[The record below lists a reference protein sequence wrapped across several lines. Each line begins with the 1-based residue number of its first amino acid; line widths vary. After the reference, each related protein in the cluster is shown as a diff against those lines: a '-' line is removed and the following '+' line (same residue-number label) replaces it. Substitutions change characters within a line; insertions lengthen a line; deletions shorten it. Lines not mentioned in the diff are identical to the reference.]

1 VKRLRFVRW
10 INGVYN
16 GEISVSE
23 DRVKMA
29 ETEVA
34 AEWRTAFE
42 SDPSEREKY
51 YITVAYPY
59 PSGAMHVGHGRT
71 YIVPDVI
78 ARFWRM
84 RGRQVLYPMAFHVT
98 GSPVIGISKRI
109 ARGDDK
115 TLKLYRDLYKV
126 PQDVIDRFSDP
137 LAIVEH
143 FSNEYER
150 VMRRLGLSIDWRR
163 RFTTIIPH
171 YSKFIEW
178 QYSHLYGQGRVV
190 RGSHPVKYC
199 PQCEN
204 PVGDHDL
211 LEGDQAEIVRFIF
224 VNFQA
229 DGYLI
234 PCATLRPETIYG
246 VTNLWINPDIR
257 YVKAAVDGV
266 TWLLSQEAADKLA
279 MQKHTVSITGE
290 IDGRE
295 IVGSMVSHPFCGS
308 VRILPAGFV
317 DPDMGSGIVMSVPA
331 HAPYDYIA
339 LRDLQQ
345 QGRYTDITPIS
356 LISVEGYGAIP
367 AMEAVERAGIHDQL
381 DPKMDEV
388 TQEVYS
394 AEFSR
399 GKLNAR
405 CGEHE
410 GKPVRVARDDLAE
423 VMEQDFG
430 SIRFFDFDKKP
441 VICRC
446 GSRAYVR
453 ILDDQWFLN
462 YSDQVWKQQVHDQ
475 IAQISLVPSEVRA
488 EFDRTV
494 DWLKDWACTRRV
506 GLGTRVPWDPK
517 WLFEPLSDS
526 TVYMAYY
533 TIAHRISEL
542 SPESLTPEVFDYI
555 FLGKGDPA
563 HIDRSILDGLRKEFL
578 YWYPYNYRFSA
589 KDLISN
595 HLTFQLFHHRAIF
608 PHDLQPQGM
617 VVFGMGLLNGAKMSS
632 SKGNV
637 FLLEDA
643 AEEFGADTVRMF
655 LVGSAEPWQDF
666 DWRNELVSSTKKQ
679 IERFIGYVNES
690 VAATGETDVDVWLA
704 SRLQRRIAQTT
715 AALELFQTRQALQEA
730 YFGIESDLKWYRR
743 RLPAGSA
750 GGAVLL
756 DVADAWIRLLA
767 PIIPFVSESLWRE
780 LGHEGLV
787 SYAEWPVTDPSRM
800 NPAIELAEDLIA
812 RTVEDIESITK
823 IIPITPVKITLFLAP
838 SWKYEVFSE
847 VALAEDRRLV
857 TKELMKNDSMRKR
870 GKEAVTTVNQV
881 TKLIHGLP
889 PQLVTEICS
898 NHPDERAIFSSALS
912 FLEKEFK
919 VTFEVLSAEE
929 SDHAKAGMALPF
941 KPAIVI
947 E

>member
-1 VKRLRFVRW
+1 VT
-10 INGVYN
+10 
-16 GEISVSE
+16 E
-23 DRVKMA
+23 DAIQMA
-29 ETEVA
+29 EAEVA
-34 AEWRTAFE
+34 GAWKRAFE
-42 SDPSEREKY
+42 SDPSEKEKF

-84 RGRQVLYPMAFHVT
+84 RGKQVLYPMAFHVT

-109 ARGDDK
+109 ARGDEK
-115 TLKLYRDLYKV
+115 TITLYRDLYKV
-126 PQDVIDRFSDP
+126 PEDVLARFSDP
-137 LAIVEH
+137 LSIVEH
-143 FSNEYER
+143 FSDEYER

-163 RFTTIIPH
+163 RFTTIIPQ

-178 QYSHLYGQGRVV
+178 QYSHLYAQERVV
-190 RGSHPVKYC
+190 KGAHPVKYC

-211 LEGDQAEIVRFIF
+211 LEGDRAEVVKFIF
-224 VNFQA
+224 VNFEA
-229 DGYLI
+229 DGFLI
-234 PCATLRPETIYG
+234 PCATLRPETIFG
-246 VTNLWINPDIR
+246 VTNLWINPDVR
-257 YVKAAVDGV
+257 YVKAEVDGAI
-266 TWLLSQEAADKLA
+266 WLVSREAAEKLS
-279 MQKHTVSITGE
+279 MQKHTVSIIDE
-290 IDGRE
+290 INGADL
-295 IVGSMVSHPFCGS
+295 VGSMVSHPLSGK
-308 VRILPAGFV
+308 VQILPAPFV
-317 DPDMGSGIVMSVPA
+317 DPDMGSGVVMSVPA

-345 QGRYTDITPIS
+345 KGEYTDIVPIP
-356 LISVEGYGAIP
+356 LISVDGYGAVP
-367 AMEAVERAGIHDQL
+367 AQEAVERAGIHDQL

-388 TQEVYS
+388 TQEVYG
-394 AEFSR
+394 AEFTR
-399 GKLNAR
+399 GKLLPL

-410 GKPVRVARDDLAE
+410 GKPVRVARDDLGD
-423 VMEQDFG
+423 VMEQDYG
-430 SIRFFDFDKKP
+430 SIRFFDFDTQP

-453 ILDDQWFLN
+453 ILDDQWFLT
-462 YSDQVWKQQVHDQ
+462 YSDPIWKQQVHDQ
-475 IAQISLVPSEVRA
+475 ISSLSLVPPEVRA

-506 GLGTRVPWDPK
+506 GLGTRVPWDST

-533 TIAHRISEL
+533 TIAHRISDIP
-542 SPESLTPEVFDYI
+542 PESLTPEVFDYI
-555 FLGKGDPA
+555 FLGEGDPKGV
-563 HIDRSILDGLRKEFL
+563 DRQLLDSLRSEFL

-608 PHDLQPQGM
+608 PDALQPEGM

-643 AEEFGADTVRMF
+643 ADEFGADTVRMF

-666 DWRNELVSSTKKQ
+666 DWRNELVSSTRKQ
-679 IERFIGYVNES
+679 IERLTSYVQDGVLS
-690 VAATGETDVDVWLA
+690 TGETGVDSWLA

-715 AALELFQTRQALQEA
+715 MALELFQTRQALQEA

-743 RLPAGSA
+743 RLSAGSD
-750 GGAVLL
+750 GGAVMRQ
-756 DVADAWIRLLA
+756 VADAWVRLLA
-767 PIIPFVSESLWRE
+767 PIIPFTCEKLWGD

-787 SYAEWPVTDPSRM
+787 SYAEWPLPDAALL
-800 NPAIELAEDLIA
+800 NPAVEQAEDLIM
-812 RTVEDIESITK
+812 RTVEDIESIIR
-823 IIPITPVKITLFLAP
+823 IIPMTPSKVTLCLAP
-838 SWKYEVFSE
+838 SWKYDVFNV
-847 VALAEDRRLV
+847 VATAEDRRMV
-857 TKELMKNDSMRKR
+857 TKELMKDESMRSL
-870 GKEAVTTVNQV
+870 GKEAVNAVNQV
-881 TKLIHGLP
+881 TKLIHSLP
-889 PQLVTEICS
+889 PQLVTEIVS
-898 NHPDERAIFSSALS
+898 NPPDELAIFTQALS
-912 FLEKEFK
+912 FLEEEFK
-919 VTFEVLSAEE
+919 VVFEIVPAEE
-929 SDHAKAGMALPF
+929 STHAKAGMALPF
-941 KPAIVI
+941 KPAIII